1 MYTEFDENL
10 CKDIENITN
19 TDYEMRGDL
28 IEVEA
33 LKTMLE
39 DMICAYDVLL
49 EELEDEKKDKEE
61 NYELKKIDAYD
72 YYGVSREDFE

>member
-10 CKDIENITN
+10 CKEIENITN

-33 LKTMLE
+33 LKIMLE

-61 NYELKKIDAYD
+61 NYELKKIDVYD
-72 YYGVSREDFE
+72 YYGVSREDFA